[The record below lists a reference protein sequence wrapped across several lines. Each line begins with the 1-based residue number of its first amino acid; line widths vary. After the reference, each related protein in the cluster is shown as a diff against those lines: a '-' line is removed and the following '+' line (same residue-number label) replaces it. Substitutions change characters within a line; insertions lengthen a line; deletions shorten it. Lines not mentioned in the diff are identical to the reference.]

1 MITESDNVNS
11 RTVGGLSS
19 SVVMDEE
26 AKAMANCHVQLER
39 IHVRTGRTIIYRCTS
54 VYART
59 VGGQLKKP
67 KMKVNPNLMYMFN
80 TSYKKNPS
88 GAGKQVSCLDC
99 CKKFKN
105 ERSMNSH

>member
-1 MITESDNVNS
+1 MIAESDNVNS

-26 AKAMANCHVQLER
+26 VKAMANCHVQLER

-88 GAGKQVSCLDC
+88 GAGK
-99 CKKFKN
+99 
-105 ERSMNSH
+105 